1 MGEIKRISQV
11 SRLYRLISFCAE
23 ISKGKWLHLYNLAE
37 KKIAWFIQ
45 QRDTSCKSY
54 TICLAQSRNRET
66 QRQNYPRE
74 GRLEGVE
81 GEKGEEGEKV
91 GGGGGHIVDWLPA
104 GRVSCTSTYYPLHST
119 NPPLQICRPL
129 IRPNMQ

>member
-45 QRDTSCKSY
+45 QKDTSCKSY
-54 TICLAQSRNRET
+54 TICVAQSRNRET
-66 QRQNYPRE
+66 QRQNYPR
-74 GRLEGVE
+74 GG
-81 GEKGEEGEKV
+81 KV
-91 GGGGGHIVDWLPA
+91 GGGGRGE
-104 GRVSCTSTYYPLHST
+104 GGGEGGG
-119 NPPLQICRPL
+119 
-129 IRPNMQ
+129 

>member
-45 QRDTSCKSY
+45 QKDTSCKSY
-54 TICLAQSRNRET
+54 TICAAQSRNRET
-66 QRQNYPRE
+66 QRQNYPRG
-74 GRLEGVE
+74 GRGGGGGG
-81 GEKGEEGEKV
+81 GEKGGV
-91 GGGGGHIVDWLPA
+91 GGGHIVDKLPA
-104 GRVSCTSTYYPLHST
+104 GLCVCGL
-119 NPPLQICRPL
+119 
-129 IRPNMQ
+129 